1 MTTYTK
7 VLRGFERITLQPG
20 ESRELTF
27 TLTPQDL
34 GLWDDR
40 MEFTVEPG
48 RFDVM
53 IGASSADIRLE
64 GSFRI
69 R

>member
-1 MTTYTK
+1 MPHTK
-7 VLRGFERITLQPG
+7 VLRGFERISLQPG

-34 GLWDDR
+34 GLWDAE
-40 MEFTVEPG
+40 MQFTVEPG
-48 RFDVM
+48 RFDILV
-53 IGASSADIRLE
+53 GASSADIRLE
-64 GSFRI
+64 GSVRI